1 MSARNGA
8 TPNSAATE
16 IEGRN
21 VAVAGEC
28 DERSSKPPSSHAQQ
42 FSDTGWADWP
52 PEPEAL
58 LRAIRSAVLRCK
70 LDENELVTIGT
81 ALKAGMVT
89 PADAVEWLQD
99 IGLVGQV
106 IPDEVQP

>member
-1 MSARNGA
+1 
-8 TPNSAATE
+8 
-16 IEGRN
+16 
-21 VAVAGEC
+21 
-28 DERSSKPPSSHAQQ
+28 
-42 FSDTGWADWP
+42 
-52 PEPEAL
+52 
-58 LRAIRSAVLRCK
+58 